1 MIRRSPRSTRTDT
14 LFPYT
19 TLFRSPGSRLR
30 SGKAAFRICPPR
42 SAQASHTR
50 SRRPASPPSSAMS
63 WTASQR
69 SEEHTSELQSLM
81 RISYAVFCLKK
92 KKNIEHYN
100 IYSDQNKTNRYTI
113 NHNCNVYS
121 IDH

>member
-69 SEEHTSELQSLM
+69 DRGPSSDGVAAAADELEEPAHLGLELQRRDLL
-81 RISYAVFCLKK
+81 AVEEAAQFIGRDRK
-92 KKNIEHYN
+92 
-100 IYSDQNKTNRYTI
+100 R
-113 NHNCNVYS
+113 VV
-121 IDH
+121 